1 MTCAREKKM
10 VSQTYLCSKKERN
23 KTMFSIKVVVL
34 GVVIS
39 YMIALLMKLTM
50 MGIQAFRK
58 NGKEEKEA

>member
-1 MTCAREKKM
+1 MF
-10 VSQTYLCSKKERN
+10 SQAYLRNKKERN

-50 MGIQAFRK
+50 MGIQTFGK
-58 NGKEEKEA
+58 NGKEEKKA

>member
-1 MTCAREKKM
+1 
-10 VSQTYLCSKKERN
+10 
-23 KTMFSIKVVVL
+23 MFSIKVVVL

-58 NGKEEKEA
+58 SGKEEKEA

>member
-1 MTCAREKKM
+1 
-10 VSQTYLCSKKERN
+10 
-23 KTMFSIKVVVL
+23 MFSIKVVVL

-50 MGIQAFRK
+50 MGIQTFRK